1 MQQEQRIPSVHAL
14 GQLPQP
20 HEEEESTWP
29 LSQSSLMPRTSP
41 EQLLSQ
47 EAISGSSRQHAQA
60 WEEAG
65 DHHGPHFTQK
75 ETEAASSP
83 LAGAWISMLEWGQ

>member
-1 MQQEQRIPSVHAL
+1 MVPSL
-14 GQLPQP
+14 R
-20 HEEEESTWP
+20 P
-29 LSQSSLMPRTSP
+29 LWVLTSL
-41 EQLLSQ
+41 EQLLWK
-47 EAISGSSRQHAQA
+47 EAISGPSRQHAQA

-83 LAGAWISMLEWGQ
+83 LAGAWISLLEWGQ

>member
-14 GQLPQP
+14 SQPLQP
-20 HEEEESTWP
+20 HVEEESTWP

-47 EAISGSSRQHAQA
+47 EAISGPSRQHAQA

-65 DHHGPHFTQK
+65 DHHGFTQK

-83 LAGAWISMLEWGQ
+83 LAGAWISLLEWRQ